1 MLILIPEPEREA
13 RNAARLLLLSLS
25 CHHRPSCLCLPGEL
39 QSPPFQPP
47 CAHNCPPGPCHT
59 AGRGS
64 AAKLE
69 SDRAPPG
76 RPRISAFSACR
87 SQMRCHSW
95 CYSCFS
101 SSSSLS
107 SLPSQ
112 LLTQDLLPHWP
123 PCLCSLNGWSS
134 FLSLRLFLLF
144 SLPGMLFSQFLERR
158 VLLTT
163 WSQQRGAP

>member
-1 MLILIPEPEREA
+1 MRQGYYFSLFPA
-13 RNAARLLLLSLS
+13 TTGQAAFACLESCSRLLSSLPVLTTA
-25 CHHRPSCLCLPGEL
+25 HPAPATQRAEGAL
-39 QSPPFQPP
+39 Q
-47 CAHNCPPGPCHT
+47 N
-59 AGRGS
+59 
-64 AAKLE
+64 E